1 MMGNEYEVGY
11 GKPPKEKQFKE
22 GQSGNGKGR
31 PKGSKN
37 VYTLLE
43 EILSQKIAL
52 KENGKEIKISKKAAM
67 LMQLT
72 NKAIKGDVRA
82 ISVLFPHIVT
92 ADIKAEDKEKVLA
105 VLGQNDKAIMQMFI
119 GEPKGEKDNDNTAK

>member
-1 MMGNEYEVGY
+1 MGKDYEIGY

-22 GQSGNGKGR
+22 GQSGNSKGR

-43 EILSQKIAL
+43 EILNQKIAL
-52 KENGKEIKISKKAAM
+52 KENGKDIKISKKAAM

-82 ISVLFPHIVT
+82 ISVLFPHILT
-92 ADIKAEDKEKVLA
+92 ADLKMEEKEKVLEA
-105 VLGQNDKAIMQMFI
+105 MNQDDKEIMQLYMSRYLT
-119 GEPKGEKDNDNTAK
+119 KD

>member
-1 MMGNEYEVGY
+1 MGKDYEIGY

-22 GQSGNGKGR
+22 GQSGNSKGR
-31 PKGSKN
+31 SKGSKN

-43 EILSQKIAL
+43 EILNQKIAL
-52 KENGKEIKISKKAAM
+52 KENGKDIKISKKAAM

-82 ISVLFPHIVT
+82 ISVLFPHILT
-92 ADIKAEDKEKVLA
+92 ADLKMEEKEKVLEA
-105 VLGQNDKAIMQMFI
+105 MNQDDKEIMQLYMSRYLT
-119 GEPKGEKDNDNTAK
+119 KD

>member
-1 MMGNEYEVGY
+1 MENNYEVGY

-22 GQSGNGKGR
+22 GQSGNNKGR

-37 VYTLLE
+37 IYTLLG
-43 EILSQKIAL
+43 EILNQKIAL
-52 KENGKEIKISKKAAM
+52 KENGKDLKISKKAAM

-82 ISVLFPHIVT
+82 ISVLFPHILA
-92 ADIKAEDKEKVLA
+92 ADLKAEETEKVLA
-105 VLGQNDKAIMQMFI
+105 VLNKDDKAIMQMFI
-119 GEPKGEKDNDNTAK
+119 GESKGGNQNDNTTK